1 MDREVLETLLNRGL
15 SLESI
20 SKRFG
25 MHPSTVGYWV
35 GKHGLSAAHAHKH
48 TARGGI
54 PRSRLETL
62 VEAGGTHRSI
72 AAELEVSVA
81 TVRHWL
87 KQYGLETQS
96 TTSRRQSITGKA
108 AARISIQRTC
118 KVHGPTEFALY
129 TGGTYRCVRCRAEAV
144 SRRRRD
150 VRTILVREA
159 GGRCALCGYDQYVGA
174 LQFHHM
180 DPSAKT
186 FALSGRGLTRS
197 LERLR
202 EEARKCLL
210 LCANCHAEVEGG
222 ARELSL
228 QFAGR

>member
-1 MDREVLETLLNRGL
+1 MDKEVLEQLLDRGL
-15 SLESI
+15 SLQSI
-20 SKRFG
+20 ADRFG
-25 MHPSTVGYWV
+25 VHASTVGYWV
-35 GKHGLSAAHAHKH
+35 RQHGLSPAHAERH
-48 TARGGI
+48 APRGGI
-54 PRSRLETL
+54 PRPRLERL
-62 VEAGGTHRSI
+62 IHGGGTHRSI
-72 AAELEVSVA
+72 ATELGVSVA

-87 KQYGLETQS
+87 KQHGLETQG
-96 TTSRRQSITGKA
+96 TTSRRQSRTSKA
-108 AARISIQRTC
+108 AARISIQRSC

-129 TGGTYRCVRCRAEAV
+129 TGGTYRCVRCRGEAV
-144 SRRRRD
+144 TRRRRE

-159 GGRCALCGYDQYVGA
+159 GGRCAVCGYDKYIGA
-174 LQFHHM
+174 LQFHHV
-180 DPSAKT
+180 DPNTKA

-222 ARELSL
+222 ARDLSL